1 MERQEQKG
9 KRGIRQKSFLH
20 QLNQTRKSVK
30 TTLMYL
36 MCPTDEVEV
45 VLVKE
50 LGDDLG
56 PEGETH
62 TAVVLSPTH
71 RVLKIKI
78 LDRDGET
85 LWSSIPPSLRVL
97 KKDRDIIDSNMCR
110 L

>member
-1 MERQEQKG
+1 
-9 KRGIRQKSFLH
+9 
-20 QLNQTRKSVK
+20 
-30 TTLMYL
+30 MYL

-71 RVLKIKI
+71 RVLKI
-78 LDRDGET
+78 
-85 LWSSIPPSLRVL
+85 
-97 KKDRDIIDSNMCR
+97 
-110 L
+110 